1 MKVYQTD
8 FDGFYVGETLAQE
21 SPLEPG
27 VFLIPG
33 GAFEAKPPALSG
45 GERARMVS
53 GSWVTVSPDPTPTPD
68 PLPTPAEALATERA
82 GMIVSRFQAKAA
94 LMAAGHLPAVETVI
108 AAADAI
114 TQLAWAEAVEMRRTS
129 PMIAGLAGAVGLS
142 DTDLDDLFRAA
153 ALIEA

>member
-1 MKVYQTD
+1 MKNITKTD
-8 FDGFYVGETLAQE
+8 GGYTITIDGQDMSV
-21 SPLEPG
+21 PNDPG
-27 VFLIPG
+27 NRHFQMVQDAIAG
-33 GAFEAKPPALSG
+33 GA
-45 GERARMVS
+45 
-53 GSWVTVSPDPTPTPD
+53 TVIVPTVPTD
-68 PLPTPAEALATERA
+68 ADLLATERA
-82 GMIVSRFQAKAA
+82 GMVVSRFQAKAA

-114 TQLAWAEAVEMRRTS
+114 TKLAWAEAVEMRRTS